1 MLAPT
6 HAGRDSPVARA
17 RGRSSRGR
25 AATAPSGTRRGSG
38 RGSRRRRTPDGDEP
52 RPLRLV
58 DGVLPHPEVSLPG
71 PPGPAHRLR
80 PAGLLQAGRRRD
92 SARAGRVRQLRRAAR
107 PASSYVVRREGNPPD
122 VVWEFASPSTV
133 RKDAGKKKEK
143 YRQMGVREY
152 WLEDPVGGY
161 HDPRVQGFQL
171 VDGAYKQLPSEE
183 GPEGMVAVW
192 SPLLQLE
199 LRFADGQLR
208 FRNREKAL
216 YVELPEEESDR
227 MRLKERRGRLEEQR
241 GRRSLKPG
249 QPSLKEAPV
258 ARARGLRASIRRSS
272 SNRNPAAMVAMVL
285 PGPAC
290 RAGASGESAGRRGAG
305 PYRCDARV
313 PELGGDVSSGPEG
326 RGGSRSGAWRRHAHH
341 AVGRAINRKQGAAGA
356 APLVRGAGGAGAPPP
371 VAVYGWKSAPKAPRI
386 VPRVSPTP
394 NASLVRVQLPMR
406 PSGPSA
412 SWPTNIPSS
421 VAARAAVSVLSML
434 T

>member
-17 RGRSSRGR
+17 CGRGSRGR

-122 VVWEFASPSTV
+122 VVWEFASLSTV
-133 RKDAGKKKEK
+133 RKEAGEKKEK

-152 WLEDPVGGY
+152 WLVDPAGGY
-161 HDPRVQGFQL
+161 HDPQVQGFQL
-171 VDGAYKQLPSEE
+171 VDGAYEQLPSEE

-199 LRFADGQLR
+199 LRFADGQPR
-208 FRNREKAL
+208 FWDREKAQ
-216 YVELPEEESDR
+216 YVELPEEERDR
-227 MRLKERRGRLEEQR
+227 LRLKERR
-241 GRRSLKPG
+241 
-249 QPSLKEAPV
+249 EAPV
-258 ARARGLRASIRRSS
+258 ARARGLRASMRRWSL
-272 SNRNPAAMVAMVL
+272 NRNPAAMVAMVL

-290 RAGASGESAGRRGAG
+290 RAGASGESAGGPGAG

-313 PELGGDVSSGPEG
+313 PELGSDVTSSPEG
-326 RGGSRSGAWRRHAHH
+326 RGGSPSGAWGRHEQR
-341 AVGRAINRKQGAAGA
+341 AVGRVINRKQGAAGA
-356 APLVRGAGGAGAPPP
+356 APLARGGGGAR
-371 VAVYGWKSAPKAPRI
+371 APRRRL
-386 VPRVSPTP
+386 PPTAGSPLRRRRESFR
-394 NASLVRVQLPMR
+394 ASPPLRTRRLL
-406 PSGPSA
+406 A
-412 SWPTNIPSS
+412 SSC
-421 VAARAAVSVLSML
+421 R
-434 T
+434 